1 MEKYNKIK
9 ILIEIIVAT
18 FIIHSKVTVHA
29 KYQQN
34 VINNQAVKVKTN
46 TETTRIMELA
56 ERDFKRAL
64 INMLSDLKRNMNIMR
79 RKVEDV

>member
-9 ILIEIIVAT
+9 ILIEIIVAM

-29 KYQQN
+29 KYQEN
-34 VINNQAVKVKTN
+34 VINNQEIKVKTN
-46 TETTRIMELA
+46 TETMRIMELA
-56 ERDFKRAL
+56 ERDLKSAL

>member
-1 MEKYNKIK
+1 LEKYNKIK
-9 ILIEIIVAT
+9 ILIDTIVAM
-18 FIIHSKVTVHA
+18 FIIQAKVTGHA
-29 KYQQN
+29 KDQEN
-34 VINNQAVKVKTN
+34 VMHNQEIKVKTN

-64 INMLSDLKRNMNIMR
+64 INMLSDLKRTMNIVR